1 MFNYLVTYLLTRTIY
16 LEEVKIKIIT
26 VENISAILK
35 IIAKQLSNLKLNIYN
50 ITTRSHHKLAA
61 IIKYSLRYLY
71 YVRTETK

>member
-1 MFNYLVTYLLTRTIY
+1 MFTYLVTYLLTRTIY
-16 LEEVKIKIIT
+16 LEEVKIIT